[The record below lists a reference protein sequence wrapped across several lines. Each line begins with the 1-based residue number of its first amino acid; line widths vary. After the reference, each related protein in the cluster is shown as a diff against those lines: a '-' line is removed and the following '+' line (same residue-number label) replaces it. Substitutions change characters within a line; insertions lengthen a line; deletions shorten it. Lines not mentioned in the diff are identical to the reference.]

1 MMAITQEWF
10 HYEKVY
16 GGKFMK
22 VFFRLIRLFKPQL
35 PLMLLGALLSVI
47 TVLANISLLAV
58 SGWFI
63 TLMAIA
69 GTSGITVNYFTPAAI
84 IRFLAIVRTAGRYG
98 ERMLTHRATFNALAD
113 LRHYF
118 YQQLEPLLP
127 YYRINLRSGDLL
139 ARLQQDIDNLDNFYL
154 RVLLPM
160 VVALIS
166 VPIVCY
172 ALAIFS
178 PAIAWVMLSALL
190 VVAIIFPVISYF
202 ASSTLSK
209 EKSHLESHLTEELI
223 NGIAAIKTL
232 LVYQVS
238 ISYQRSIASMTKQYY
253 DVRYRLVKINAGLS
267 AITFILIHLSALVCF
282 FVLLPQLLAGD
293 VDSKSLVAVIL
304 LVLVSFET
312 VSSMP
317 LALQLL
323 PQSLASA
330 TRLFAIIDKEK
341 PTEIGTQTVQQ
352 GDINFEHFTFSYP
365 EQKTP
370 SLVDINLSIKAG
382 EKVAII
388 GASGAGK
395 STLVNLLMGFWPTGL
410 TLSSMPDLSVANLSV
425 SAASA
430 PSTTPVKDYLS
441 NGRITIN
448 DIDLSLLNQEFLRE
462 HIALMSQQGYLFDAS
477 ISDNLR
483 LAKHDVTEEEMRH
496 VCQLVNLTSF
506 IDSLP
511 AGFDTWL
518 GSTGIGLSGGQA
530 QRLQIAQLLLR
541 SASVL
546 ILDEPT
552 KGLDRRNEEK
562 VMVNILEHV
571 KQQKQSLLVIT
582 HKPLML
588 EKMDKI
594 IVMQQGRI
602 VAQGCHSELSSHNE
616 YYKQLLNYF

>member
-1 MMAITQEWF
+1 
-10 HYEKVY
+10 
-16 GGKFMK
+16 MK
-22 VFFRLIRLFKPQL
+22 VFIRLICLLKPQL

-69 GTSGITVNYFTPAAI
+69 GTTGITVNYFTPAAI
-84 IRFLAIVRTAGRYG
+84 IRFLAIVRTAGRYA
-98 ERMLTHRATFNALAD
+98 ERMLTHRATFNALAH

-154 RVLLPM
+154 RVLLPI

-178 PAIAWVMLSALL
+178 PTIAWVMLAAFLIVGL
-190 VVAIIFPVISYF
+190 VFPVISYL
-202 ASSTLSK
+202 ASTILSQ
-209 EKSHLESHLTEELI
+209 EKSHLESHLTEELV
-223 NGIAAIKTL
+223 NGIGAIKTL

-238 ISYQRSIASMTKQYY
+238 ISYQRSIANITKQYY
-253 DVRYRLVKINAGLS
+253 GVRYRLVKINARLT
-267 AITFILIHLSALVCF
+267 AIIFLLIHLSALACLLL
-282 FVLLPQLLAGD
+282 LLPQLSTGE

-330 TRLFAIIDKEK
+330 ARLFAIIDKEI
-341 PTEIGTQTVQQ
+341 PVDIGVERVKH
-352 GDINFEHFTFSYP
+352 GDIHFENFTFSYP
-365 EQKTP
+365 EKKTA
-370 SLVDINLSIKAG
+370 SLIDINLSIKAG

-395 STLVNLLMGFWPTGL
+395 STLVNLLMGFWPTGQA
-410 TLSSMPDLSVANLSV
+410 LSSIN
-425 SAASA
+425 ASFNSLTN
-430 PSTTPVKDYLS
+430 PSS
-441 NGRITIN
+441 NATESENNKGRITIAKC
-448 DIDLSLLNQEFLRE
+448 DLSLIEHESLRQ
-462 HIALMSQQGYLFDAS
+462 HIALMSQQGHIFEAS
-477 ISDNLR
+477 IADNLR
-483 LAKHDVTEEEMRH
+483 LAKHDATHEEMRK
-496 VCQLVNLTSF
+496 VCQLVNIIDF
-506 IDSLP
+506 IEGLP
-511 AGFDTWL
+511 KGLDTWL
-518 GSTGIGLSGGQA
+518 GTSGTGLSGGQT

-552 KGLDRRNEEK
+552 KGLDRHNEEQI
-562 VMVNILEHV
+562 MRNILAHV
-571 KQQKQSLLVIT
+571 KQQQQSLLVIT

-594 IVMQQGRI
+594 IVMQQGEI
-602 VAQGCHSELSSHNE
+602 VAQGSHSQLVNNND
-616 YYKQLLNYF
+616 YYQKLLNYF